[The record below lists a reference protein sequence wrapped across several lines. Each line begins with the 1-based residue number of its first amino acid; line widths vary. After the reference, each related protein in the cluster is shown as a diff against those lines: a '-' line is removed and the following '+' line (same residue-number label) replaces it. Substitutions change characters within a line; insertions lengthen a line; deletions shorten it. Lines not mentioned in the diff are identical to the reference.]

1 MTGNATETAVSVQ
14 GTYYKIAGVTLAGS
28 IVEKFTL
35 TDNRATYVGALTT
48 DFKVDGIAA
57 VTSGNN
63 RVISIAVAKNGS
75 IVAASAASSTTNS
88 GGRSEGI
95 HTQTIVQLTS
105 GDYIEIWG
113 ANTTNTDDFT
123 GESLSTII
131 TAL

>member
-1 MTGNATETAVSVQ
+1 VSV
-14 GTYYKIAGVTLAGS
+14 GTNHWS
-28 IVEKFTL
+28 
-35 TDNRATYVGALTT
+35 VGRSLNPAFL
-48 DFKVDGIAA
+48 VDGFIY
-57 VTSGNN
+57 V
-63 RVISIAVAKNGS
+63 
-75 IVAASAASSTTNS
+75 VAASAASSTTNS